1 MKRKWREQ
9 LLIEIY
15 ESGAKFGP
23 FPEKDIFYIEKSEI
37 YASLGK
43 GAKTVE
49 FICTNDGGNNII
61 LLEAKTTCPNVDN
74 KNESREK
81 TVKYNEYYLEIT
93 KKVEDSLQLLMAIL
107 LRMYGILDCVGE
119 SFYRKIKLSSVKL
132 KFILVITSEHIR
144 KEWLLGPKAE
154 LERSL
159 LSLRKIWNLEIIV
172 MNRELANKYR
182 LFVDS

>member
-23 FPEKDIFYIEKSEI
+23 FPEKDIFYIEKSER

-43 GAKTVE
+43 GVKTVE

-119 SFYRKIKLSSVKL
+119 SFYYP
-132 KFILVITSEHIR
+132 H
-144 KEWLLGPKAE
+144 
-154 LERSL
+154 
-159 LSLRKIWNLEIIV
+159 
-172 MNRELANKYR
+172 
-182 LFVDS
+182 

>member
-15 ESGAKFGP
+15 EFGAKFGP

-43 GAKTVE
+43 GVKTVE

-74 KNESREK
+74 KNES
-81 TVKYNEYYLEIT
+81 
-93 KKVEDSLQLLMAIL
+93 
-107 LRMYGILDCVGE
+107 
-119 SFYRKIKLSSVKL
+119 
-132 KFILVITSEHIR
+132 
-144 KEWLLGPKAE
+144 
-154 LERSL
+154 
-159 LSLRKIWNLEIIV
+159 
-172 MNRELANKYR
+172 
-182 LFVDS
+182 